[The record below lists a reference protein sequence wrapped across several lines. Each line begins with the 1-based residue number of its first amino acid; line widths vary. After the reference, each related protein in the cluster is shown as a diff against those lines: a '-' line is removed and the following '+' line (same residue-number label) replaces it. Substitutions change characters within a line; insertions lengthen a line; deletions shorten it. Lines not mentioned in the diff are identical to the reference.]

1 MWLTAVR
8 DVAIGLLALESL
20 VIGILLAV
28 MLMQIRKL
36 VRLLREEIAPLLNS
50 ANETARTVQGTTTF
64 ISDTVVNPIIKAR
77 SYTAGVWQA
86 ARTLLLL
93 GQKVKPQASDTIV
106 SDRMSEH

>member
-8 DVAIGLLALESL
+8 DIAIVMLALESL
-20 VIGILLAV
+20 VIGVLLAV

-36 VRLLREEIAPLLNS
+36 VRMLREEIAPLLNS

-64 ISDTVVNPIIKAR
+64 ISETVVNPIIKAR
-77 SYTAGVWQA
+77 SYTTGVWQA

-93 GQKVKPQASDTIV
+93 GQRAKPQNLDIG
-106 SDRMSEH
+106 SDRTSED